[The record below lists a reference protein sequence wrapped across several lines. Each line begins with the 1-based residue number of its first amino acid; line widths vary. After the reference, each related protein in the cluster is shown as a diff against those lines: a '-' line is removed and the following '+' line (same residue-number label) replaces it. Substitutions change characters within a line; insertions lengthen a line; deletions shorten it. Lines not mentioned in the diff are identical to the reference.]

1 MRRVGIG
8 RLWHETNTYSA
19 RPTRLDDFAALELL
33 DGEAIVDKH
42 AGTGTVIG
50 GMLSAMRFEPVPL
63 VSAGAWPSG
72 RVTTATLSD
81 LLGRLEDALRGAGPL
96 DGLLLDLHGTMV
108 AETQDDVEGTVLSV
122 SREVL
127 GGVPVVAVFD
137 LHGNPSERMAHECD
151 AVVVYDT
158 YPHVDMRERGE
169 EAASIMSEL
178 LDHAAYQTLVRKVPL
193 LISPLAQG
201 TDDSPMRGLQAR
213 ARQLESSEAIR
224 RVALFPGFP
233 YADVARAGFSVILT
247 YPPDGEHRAAE
258 AADELIAAVTAS
270 DWSVRRPGPTA
281 AVAEALRSPDRPVIL
296 ADVADNVG
304 GGGPGDGTALL
315 AELLAHGARKTVV
328 TIADAEAARAA
339 ARAGEGGVL
348 EVDVGGKTDHLHG
361 DPVAIRGT
369 VLRITDGRYRSEGSW
384 MTGQEFSTGT
394 TAVVE
399 VDGVTLVVTER
410 AIPPFHREQLT
421 SLGVDP
427 ASAAII
433 VAKGALAWRSAFGD
447 FARRVIEV
455 DTPGICP
462 SDPSRLPR
470 VHGGG

>member
-1 MRRVGIG
+1 VRRIGIG

-33 DGEAIVDKH
+33 SGAAIVDKH

-50 GMLSAMRFEPVPL
+50 GMLSAERFEPVPL
-63 VSAGAWPSG
+63 MSAGAWPAG
-72 RVTTATLSD
+72 RVTTHTLSD
-81 LLGRLEDALRGAGPL
+81 LLGRLEEALRRAGRL
-96 DGLLLDLHGTMV
+96 DGLLLDLHGAMV
-108 AETQDDVEGTVLSV
+108 AEADDDVEAAVLSLA
-122 SREVL
+122 RRAL
-127 GGVPVVAVFD
+127 GDVPVVAVFD
-137 LHGNPSERMAHECD
+137 LHGNPSEAMVHECD

-158 YPHVDMRERGE
+158 YPHVDMRERGA
-169 EAASIMSEL
+169 EAASIISEL
-178 LDHAAYQTLVRKVPL
+178 LDHAAYQTLVRKAPL
-193 LISPLAQG
+193 LICPLAQG
-201 TDDSPMRGLQAR
+201 TDDSPMRDLRAR
-213 ARQLESSEAIR
+213 ARRLESSEGIR

-233 YADVARAGFSVILT
+233 YADVARAGFSVVVTHL
-247 YPPDGEHRAAE
+247 PGGEHRAAD

-270 DWSVRRPGPTA
+270 DWSVRRPDPTA
-281 AVAEALRSPDRPVIL
+281 AVAEALGSPDRPVIL

-315 AELLAHGARKTVV
+315 AELLAHGARKAVV

-339 ARAGEGGVL
+339 AQVGEGGVL
-348 EVDVGGKTDHLHG
+348 EVEVGGKTDRLHG

-369 VLRITDGRYRSEGSW
+369 VLRVTDGRYRTEGSW

-399 VDGVTLVVTER
+399 VEGITLVVTER
-410 AIPPFHREQLT
+410 PTPPFHREQLT
-421 SLGVDP
+421 SQGVDP

-447 FARRVIEV
+447 VARRVIEV

-462 SDPSRLPR
+462 VDPSRLPR
-470 VHGGG
+470 MAAS

>member
-19 RPTRLDDFAALELL
+19 RPTRLDHFGALELL
-33 DGEAIVDKH
+33 HGEAIVDKH

-50 GMLSAMRFEPVPL
+50 GMLSTKRFEPVPL
-63 VSAGAWPSG
+63 VSAGAWPGG
-72 RVTTATLSD
+72 RVTTDTLSD

-96 DGLLLDLHGTMV
+96 DGLLLDLHGAMV
-108 AETQDDVEGTVLSV
+108 AEADDDVEGTVLSV
-122 SREVL
+122 SRQVL

-137 LHGNPSERMAHECD
+137 LHGNPSEATAYNCD
-151 AVVVYDT
+151 AVVVYNT

-178 LDHAAYQTLVRKVPL
+178 LDDSTYQTLVRKVPL
-193 LISPLAQG
+193 LICPLAQG
-201 TDDSPMRGLQAR
+201 TDDSPMRDLQAR
-213 ARQLESSEAIR
+213 ARQLESADGIR

-233 YADVARAGFSVILT
+233 YADVARAGFSVVVT
-247 YPPDGEHRAAE
+247 HPSGGDDRAAE

-270 DWSVRRPGPTA
+270 DWSVRRPDPAA

-315 AELLAHGARKTVV
+315 AELLAQGARKAVV
-328 TIADAEAARAA
+328 TIADAKAARAA
-339 ARAGEGGVL
+339 AQVGEGGVL
-348 EVDVGGKTDHLHG
+348 EVEVGGKTDYLHG
-361 DPVAIRGT
+361 DPIAIRGT
-369 VLRITDGRYRSEGSW
+369 VLRVTNGDYRTEGSW
-384 MTGQEFSTGT
+384 MTGQKFSTGT

-399 VDGVTLVVTER
+399 VDGITLVITER
-410 AIPPFHREQLT
+410 ATPPFHQEQLT
-421 SLGVDP
+421 SQGVDP

-447 FARRVIEV
+447 IARRVIEV

-470 VHGGG
+470 EHGRR